1 LSAPP
6 SRKQRAAIAREHLAG
21 DQGVANRESSIA
33 PGVMLGA
40 TSKTRW
46 TPLFEL
52 FTLHEKTKRAPRAG
66 FAIGDVNP

>member
-1 LSAPP
+1 
-6 SRKQRAAIAREHLAG
+6 
-21 DQGVANRESSIA
+21 
-33 PGVMLGA
+33 MLGA

-52 FTLHEKTKRAPRAG
+52 FTLREKTKRAPRAG